1 MVLLPTIICPL
12 TQSPAINGELIAEEE
27 ARQLSF
33 VVNNLNGRTMHRNDT
48 TVDNSIQATVAAKSA
63 VLSFAARSIQWRLK
77 LETRPSICN

>member
-33 VVNNLNGRTMHRNDT
+33 VVNNLNGRTMDRNDT
-48 TVDNSIQATVAAKSA
+48 TVDTGYSCCQECGLVVCGQINTMAIEIGNS
-63 VLSFAARSIQWRLK
+63 SINL
-77 LETRPSICN
+77 